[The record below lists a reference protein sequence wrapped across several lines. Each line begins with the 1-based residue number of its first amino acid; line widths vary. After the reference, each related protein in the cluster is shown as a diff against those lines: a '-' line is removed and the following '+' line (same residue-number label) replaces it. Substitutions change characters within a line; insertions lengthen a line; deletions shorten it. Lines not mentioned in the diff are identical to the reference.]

1 MNFDADT
8 APSPSVEAASLK
20 PAPIEPS
27 WILGGAPR
35 ARCAVLSR
43 SRDKSAS
50 TVVWDCTAGEFNWSY
65 IDDETVH
72 ILEGEAIVDD
82 GSGPRTI
89 RPGDVVLFHAGSTW
103 RWRVP
108 KYVKKVAFLRLPIP
122 RPTILGIR
130 AFRKLKGILSGKP
143 QQPALACLATCCA
156 AELSTLV
163 SDYAPLWP

>member
-1 MNFDADT
+1 MDLDADT
-8 APSPSVEAASLK
+8 ANSPSVEAARLQ

-43 SRDKSAS
+43 SRDRSAC

-65 IDDETVH
+65 LDDETVH

-108 KYVKKVAFLRLPIP
+108 TYVKKVAFLRLPIP

-130 AFRKLKGILSGKP
+130 AFRKLKGVLSGKP
-143 QQPALACLATCCA
+143 QQPALACMATWWA
-156 AELSTLV
+156 AGLSAFA
-163 SDYAPLWP
+163 SDSAPLWQ